1 MNAQLRAEAKR
12 KDIALLKMVMD
23 RVQQLERQ
31 QGISRTLF
39 AACPNSLAS
48 IRSAIRSAKRCNA
61 PVKFAATL
69 NQVDED
75 GGYTGLTQEEL
86 VKTVRQEA
94 RNINFNGPV
103 FVAVDHG
110 GPWLKDK
117 QKKEGWS
124 LEAAMQGVKKS
135 FERAVD
141 AGYDMLHVDP
151 TVDIHLPDGQTI
163 DINVVVKR
171 TAELIEHAEN
181 YRKRR
186 GYSRI
191 AYEVGTEEVHGGL
204 ADVGN
209 FEYFMEQLK
218 EQLSQRQLD
227 VWPLFVVG
235 KVGTDLHTTRF
246 DPQMART
253 LTDISLSYGSVI
265 KGHYT
270 DNVDNPQDYPASG
283 MGAANVGPE
292 FTERE
297 YDGLM
302 EMLGLEQRYAQ
313 SGLIPKQSN
322 LKQMLWQAVIDSG
335 RWKKWLQAGESGTDF
350 YANPPHRQEWFIKT
364 GCRYIWQQPSV
375 VAARGQLYNNL
386 ANNGIDPHAILEAHV
401 ENSMDK
407 YFFQFN
413 LVNLNKWLL
422 HPA

>member
-1 MNAQLRAEAKR
+1 MNAQLRLEAKR
-12 KDIALLKMVMD
+12 KGISLLEMVIG
-23 RVQQLERQ
+23 RIQYLESQ

-39 AACPNSLAS
+39 AACPNSLSS
-48 IRSAIRSAKRCNA
+48 IRSAIRSAKRCDA

-69 NQVDED
+69 NQVDAD

-94 RNINFNGPV
+94 RNINFQGPV

-124 LEAAMQGVKKS
+124 LEAAMQGVKRS

-141 AGYDMLHVDP
+141 AGYDMIHVDP
-151 TVDIHLPDGQTI
+151 TVDIQLPEGETI
-163 DINVVVKR
+163 DIDVVVNR

-186 GYSRI
+186 GHPRI

-204 ADVGN
+204 ADVET
-209 FEYFMEQLK
+209 FQYFIKQLK
-218 EQLSQRQLD
+218 EQLSERQLD

-253 LTDISLSYGSVI
+253 LTHITLPYGSVI

-302 EMLGLEQRYAQ
+302 EMIELEQHYSQA
-313 SGLIPKQSN
+313 GLIPKRSN
-322 LKQMLWQAVIDSG
+322 LKQILWEEVINSG
-335 RWKKWLQAGESGTDF
+335 RWKKWIQPGESGDDF
-350 YANPPHRQEWFIKT
+350 YDNASQRQEWFIKT
-364 GCRYIWQQPSV
+364 GCRYIWQKPRV
-375 VAARGQLYNNL
+375 VAARGQLFKNL
-386 ANNGIDPHAILEAHV
+386 INNGIDPYAILDAHL

-407 YFFQFN
+407 YFFYFN
-413 LVNLNKWLL
+413 LVNLNKWLQ
-422 HPA
+422 HQP